1 MKNIRNLAPN
11 KLPSR
16 LGFKLVSI
24 LMPAIAMFLIV
35 APILSYSAIDFT
47 WSSDTSVTNN
57 TGSDITYKQIRIPV
71 NASSLVDIGALS
83 TSGVDTMAVVDN
95 VEVPRMIQMDG
106 SETSWWVTV
115 PSIANAE
122 SKTVTM
128 YTGTDTPS
136 LDNPQGFYVGDTASW
151 ATNTTDSAFWRQT
164 VQRFYLN
171 SVTFDALPSSGNY
184 GMVFYNYLTSPGPA
198 QQVIWAGDGVIKTE
212 NQYMTGSTLFYE
224 CASTCIQA
232 NTQPVD
238 IYVMLA
244 MDYSG
249 SDEANHIVVRNSRT
263 KDIIYDGTS
272 SVDVGTGLMTSVGQ
286 RLGNYN
292 QMNGLKFYVQE
303 VLGNEN
309 TRWNFAPT
317 NLNQVNVGNA
327 ANSYK
332 WRGTLKVNSGCC
344 DMLYTIIY
352 DSSNI
357 DVDVGGIAPRVL
369 NQSGAG
375 VPSDSILEIAPSDP
389 SMPISDAY
397 QALPAGSTNTS
408 DFGFPLSILAEGANG
423 GDIPL
428 NLLAMTIVMV
438 GGVLAG
444 FGGWLTTRMTGA
456 SVIAAGIVTSALIY
470 MTPVSNIMMIFVIIT
485 SITLVIL
492 LPRPF
497 DSAGRTS

>member
-1 MKNIRNLAPN
+1 MKNLAPN
-11 KLPSR
+11 KISSR
-16 LGFKLVSI
+16 FLFRLAS
-24 LMPAIAMFLIV
+24 IAMPTIAVFLIV
-35 APILSYSAIDFT
+35 VPILSYSSVDFT
-47 WSSDTSVTNN
+47 WSSSTNIKNESGGTTVN
-57 TGSDITYKQIRIPV
+57 TLVRIPI
-71 NASSLVDIGALS
+71 NSSALVDAGALS
-83 TSGVDTMAVVDN
+83 TAGVDTMAVMDN
-95 VEVPRMIQMDG
+95 VEIPRMFQMDG
-106 SETSWWVTV
+106 DTSWWVVT
-115 PSIANAE
+115 PSMNDNE
-122 SKTVTM
+122 TKTLTL

-136 LDNPQGFYVGDTASW
+136 LDNPQGFYVADTASW
-151 ATNTTDSAFWRQT
+151 ATQTTDSAFWRQV

-171 SVTFDALPSSGNY
+171 SVTFDALPSSGDY
-184 GMVFYNYLTSPGPA
+184 GIMFYNYLSAAGPA

-212 NQYMTGSTLFYE
+212 NKYMNGSALNYE
-224 CASTCIQA
+224 CATTCIQA

-238 IYVMLA
+238 IYVILA
-244 MDYSG
+244 MDYLG

-263 KDIIYDGTS
+263 KDIIYDATGS
-272 SVDVGTGLMTSVGQ
+272 ADVGDGLMTSVGQ

-357 DVDVGGIAPRVL
+357 DVDVGGIAPQVL

-375 VPSDSILEIAPSDP
+375 VPSDSILDIAPSDP
-389 SMPISDAY
+389 SMPVSDAY

>member
-1 MKNIRNLAPN
+1 M
-11 KLPSR
+11 
-16 LGFKLVSI
+16 
-24 LMPAIAMFLIV
+24 
-35 APILSYSAIDFT
+35 
-47 WSSDTSVTNN
+47 
-57 TGSDITYKQIRIPV
+57 
-71 NASSLVDIGALS
+71 
-83 TSGVDTMAVVDN
+83 
-95 VEVPRMIQMDG
+95 
-106 SETSWWVTV
+106 
-115 PSIANAE
+115 
-122 SKTVTM
+122 
-128 YTGTDTPS
+128 
-136 LDNPQGFYVGDTASW
+136 
-151 ATNTTDSAFWRQT
+151 
-164 VQRFYLN
+164 
-171 SVTFDALPSSGNY
+171 
-184 GMVFYNYLTSPGPA
+184 
-198 QQVIWAGDGVIKTE
+198 
-212 NQYMTGSTLFYE
+212 
-224 CASTCIQA
+224 
-232 NTQPVD
+232 
-238 IYVMLA
+238 
-244 MDYSG
+244 
-249 SDEANHIVVRNSRT
+249 
-263 KDIIYDGTS
+263 
-272 SVDVGTGLMTSVGQ
+272 
-286 RLGNYN
+286 
-292 QMNGLKFYVQE
+292 
-303 VLGNEN
+303 
-309 TRWNFAPT
+309 
-317 NLNQVNVGNA
+317 
-327 ANSYK
+327 
-332 WRGTLKVNSGCC
+332 KVNSGCC